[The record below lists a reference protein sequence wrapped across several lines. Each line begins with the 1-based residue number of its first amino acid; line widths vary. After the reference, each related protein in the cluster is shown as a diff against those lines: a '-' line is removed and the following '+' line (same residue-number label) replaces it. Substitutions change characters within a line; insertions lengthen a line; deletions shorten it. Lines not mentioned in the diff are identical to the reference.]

1 MVYRVY
7 VEKKK
12 EFAGEAR
19 NLLNDIH
26 SFLKIEGITDLRVLQ
41 RYDVENIDEETFEI
55 SKRTI
60 FSEPQLDLT
69 YDHIPEERDYC
80 FATEYLPG
88 QYDQRADS
96 AAQCIQMVS
105 QGERPE
111 VRTAKVY
118 LLYGSVSDDELAAIK
133 KYVINPVESRE
144 AALDRV
150 DTITIRYDAPEDVEL
165 MQGFGDLDS
174 AELKGF
180 IRKFGLAM
188 DYQDIRYLQ
197 LYFKNAHRDPTM
209 TEIRLVDTYWSD
221 HCRHTT
227 FGTTIADL
235 EFDDRAVE
243 TAFLEYLNI
252 KKQVSSYKP
261 VTLMDIGT
269 IGAKYLK
276 EEGILKNMDE
286 SEEINACTVKV
297 PVDVDGKDEEWLF
310 LFKNETHNQRPGLEV
325 AAVFC

>member
-12 EFAGEAR
+12 ESAR
-19 NLLNDIH
+19 KAKNLLNDIH
-26 SFLKIEGITDLRVLQ
+26 SFLNIEGVTDLRVLQ
-41 RYDVENIDEETFEI
+41 RYDAENIDEETFEI

-69 YDHIPEERDYC
+69 YDHIPDEYDYC

-105 QGERPE
+105 QGDRPE

-118 LLYGSVSDDELAAIK
+118 LLYGSISEEDLAAIK

-150 DTITIRYDAPEDVEL
+150 DTIKMRYDAPEDVAL
-165 MQGFGDLDS
+165 LQGFT
-174 AELKGF
+174 ELERDGLRAF
-180 IRKFGLAM
+180 IREFGLAM
-188 DYQDIRYLQ
+188 DYEDIRYLQ

-227 FGTTIADL
+227 FGTTIGDL
-235 EFDDRAVE
+235 EFDDRVVE

-276 EEGILKNMDE
+276 E
-286 SEEINACTVKV
+286 
-297 PVDVDGKDEEWLF
+297 
-310 LFKNETHNQRPGLEV
+310 
-325 AAVFC
+325 